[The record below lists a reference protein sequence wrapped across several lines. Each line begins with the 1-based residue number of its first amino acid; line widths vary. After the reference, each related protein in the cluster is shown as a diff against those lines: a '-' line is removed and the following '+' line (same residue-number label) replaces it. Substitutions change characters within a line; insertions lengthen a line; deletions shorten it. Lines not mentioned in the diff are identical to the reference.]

1 MVSPTST
8 LIDDWIAMDTTYEQV
23 KYYSSGSVRQ
33 IARIVSDK
41 WLSISPNCFEFV
53 KLSHVSALMVF
64 IFKDLQSILDRKELK
79 LEEHDLVKKYCA
91 LIEVFGFNTINQ
103 LLYEKLNGA
112 TILFDI
118 LAFHIVD
125 EKQSPNLDL
134 IADILMGTATCLRL
148 TKLVPEF
155 LKMKPSYIF
164 IIVNNLQSN
173 L

>member
-23 KYYSSGSVRQ
+23 KYYSYGSVRE
-33 IARIVSDK
+33 IARVVSNK
-41 WLSISPNCFEFV
+41 WLSNTPLCFEFV

-64 IFKDLQSILDRKELK
+64 IFKDLQSILDRKKLK

-112 TILFDI
+112 NILFDI
-118 LAFHIVD
+118 LAFHIVQD
-125 EKQSPNLDL
+125 QSLNLDL
-134 IADILMGTATCLRL
+134 ISDILMATATCLRL
-148 TKLVPEF
+148 TKLVPDF

-164 IIVNNLQSN
+164 MIVNNLQKN